1 MESAEMSMEEKI
13 VEELKSILGDLGEV
27 WIQREKRVYAK
38 VPKNLVL
45 PILAYLKDKGFHQLT
60 TITCVDWI
68 KRGKFELIY
77 NLFSLYHENIHV
89 FIKTELERDKET
101 MPTAIDIY
109 PMAFDYEREIHEMFG
124 IVFEG
129 HPRLDSFILED
140 WDGPPP
146 MRKDFD
152 TAKYVEE
159 KYGVKDYTE
168 EIWKRMEQPYREEK
182 DE

>member
-1 MESAEMSMEEKI
+1 MEERI
-13 VEELKSILGDLGEV
+13 VEELKNILADSGEV
-27 WIQREKRVYAK
+27 WVQGEKRVYAK

-45 PILAYLKDKGFHQLT
+45 PVLAYLKDKGFHQLT
-60 TITCVDWI
+60 AITCVDWI

-101 MPTAIDIY
+101 MLTAVNIY

-146 MRKDFD
+146 MRKDFN

-159 KYGVKDYTE
+159 KYGVKDHTE
-168 EIWKRMEQPYREEK
+168 ELWVRREQPYRGDR

>member
-1 MESAEMSMEEKI
+1 MESTKMKMEEKV
-13 VEELKSILGDLGEV
+13 VEELKNILGNLGEV

-45 PILAYLKDKGFHQLT
+45 PLLAFLKDKGFHQLT
-60 TITCVDWI
+60 AITCVDWL
-68 KRGKFELIY
+68 KKGKFELIY
-77 NLFSLYHENIHV
+77 NLFSLNYEGVHV

-101 MPTAIDIY
+101 MPSAIEIY
-109 PMAFDYEREIHEMFG
+109 P
-124 IVFEG
+124 
-129 HPRLDSFILED
+129 HPRLDNFILED

-168 EIWKRMEQPYREEK
+168 ELWRRREQPYREEK